1 MQPVALIALTLFVVV
16 EAAVADGVAWRI
28 RSIDASVQALLADG
42 YRRSPTLQR
51 LAVDVARTDGIVYF
65 QSAHCPV
72 RTLRA
77 CLLHTILDAG
87 DFRYLW
93 IRIKPDEPPDEMV
106 ASVAHEL
113 QHALEVLSQK
123 WIRNRWDLLT
133 FYRSAAA
140 GAFGS
145 TPLGSMFTSYE
156 TTAAIEITGK
166 VRSELAAAAAADGGG
181 DDGQ

>member
-1 MQPVALIALTLFVVV
+1 MQPVALIALTSFVLV
-16 EAAVADGVAWRI
+16 EAAAAEGVEWRI
-28 RSIDASVQALLADG
+28 RSLDPSVQALLRDG

-51 LAVDVARTDGIVYF
+51 LAQEVAGTDGIVYF
-65 QSAHCPV
+65 QAGDCPV

-113 QHALEVLSQK
+113 QHALEVLSQT

-133 FYRSAAA
+133 FYRSFAA

-145 TPLGSMFTSYE
+145 TPVGSVFTSYE

-166 VRSELAAAAAADGGG
+166 VRSELAAAANDGGG
-181 DDGQ
+181 GD